1 MTIHLR
7 TITPRPSTL
16 DAQAR
21 TIEAIVSTG
30 AETVRPGYLE
40 RLDLRGADLSR
51 LIGGPVLDAHRS
63 ASTRD
68 QLGVI
73 EAAELRTEGLWVRIR
88 FRSNDAAQAVL
99 SDIGDGT
106 LRGLSIGYSVA
117 EWKDLRDGKSRIRTA
132 IRWTPLEVSIVP
144 VPADPGAHFRHGE
157 HQMEPEEL
165 TAENPQDTA
174 PLTRA
179 QINAEI
185 RSIATTAGLTRAW
198 ADEQIDAEVTPDDA
212 RAAAFAAMQ
221 LRSAQTATRTTRATI
236 TADHSDPA
244 VMAARAGEALYARSH
259 PEHQLSEPA
268 RSFAHMSLVD
278 HARAS
283 LQRAGLSTTGLSA
296 DTIITR
302 ATGGVGYHS
311 TSDFPMILGD
321 TVNREL
327 RRAYQAAPSGLRQ
340 VARQTTVRDFR
351 AKSAI
356 AVGGLSQ
363 LAKVAEGG
371 EYTYGTIKEG
381 RESYRLETFGK
392 IFAITRQALVNDDLG
407 AFTSIPA
414 RLGAAARAFEAAQLA
429 AILMA
434 NPVMADGQAMFHAS
448 HGNLKTAGASLEDD
462 LAAARLAMRKQTGLS
477 GDLIDVTPRF
487 VVVPPDLETA
497 MEKALTAVQASKTA
511 DANPFANLTL
521 IVDPRLT
528 PGTRWYVA
536 ADPALIDGL
545 EYAYLEGAP
554 GPQVE
559 TKTGFEVD
567 GVQMKVRLDFGCGWI
582 DHRGWFR
589 VG

>member
-21 TIEAIVSTG
+21 TIKAIVSTG
-30 AETVRPGYLE
+30 AETARPGYLE

-73 EAAELRTEGLWVRIR
+73 EAAELRPEGLWVRIR

-117 EWKDLRDGKSRIRTA
+117 EWQDTREGDRRIRTA
-132 IRWTPLEVSIVP
+132 KRWTPLEVSIVP

-157 HQMEPEEL
+157 HQMEADDI
-165 TAENPQDTA
+165 TAETPHT
-174 PLTRA
+174 PTLTRA
-179 QINAEI
+179 QMNVEI
-185 RSIATTAGLTRAW
+185 RSIAATAGLDTAW
-198 ADEQIDAEVTPDDA
+198 SDGQIDAEATPDAA
-212 RAAAFAAMQ
+212 RTAAFAAMQ
-221 LRSAQTATRTTRATI
+221 SRSAQTATRTTRATI
-236 TADHSDPA
+236 TADHTDPA
-244 VMAARAGEALYARSH
+244 LIAARAGEALYARSH
-259 PEHQLSEPA
+259 PDHQLSEPA
-268 RSFAHMSLVD
+268 RPFAHMSLVD

-283 LQRAGLSTTGLSA
+283 LQRAGLSTTGMSL

-302 ATGGVGYHS
+302 ATAGIGYHS
-311 TSDFPMILGD
+311 TSDFPTIMGEA
-321 TVNREL
+321 VNREL
-327 RRAYQAAPSGLRQ
+327 RRAYQAAPSGMRQ
-340 VARQTTVRDFR
+340 VARQSTIRDFR

-356 AVGGLSQ
+356 ALGGLSQ
-363 LAKVAEGG
+363 LTKVAEGG

-407 AFTSIPA
+407 AFTAIPA

-434 NPVMADGQAMFHAS
+434 NPTMADGKAVFHAD
-448 HGNLKTAGASLEDD
+448 HGNMKTAGASLEDD
-462 LAAARLAMRKQTGLS
+462 LSAARLAMRKQTGLS

-497 MEKALTAVQASKTA
+497 MEKALTAVQAGKTA
-511 DANPFANLTL
+511 DANPFAKLTL
-521 IVDPRLT
+521 VVDPRLT

>member
-7 TITPRPSTL
+7 TISPRPSTL
-16 DAQAR
+16 DAQSR

-30 AETVRPGYLE
+30 AETARPGYLE

-68 QLGVI
+68 QLGVV
-73 EAAELRTEGLWVRIR
+73 EAAELRPEGLWVRIR

-117 EWKDLRDGKSRIRTA
+117 EWQESRDGNRRIRTA
-132 IRWTPLEVSIVP
+132 KRWTPLEVSIVP

-157 HQMEPEEL
+157 HQME
-165 TAENPQDTA
+165 AETTMAETPHT
-174 PLTRA
+174 PTLTRA
-179 QINAEI
+179 QMNAEI
-185 RSIATTAGLTRAW
+185 RSIATTAGLDRAW
-198 ADEQIDAEVTPDDA
+198 SDGQIDAEATPDAA
-212 RAAAFAAMQ
+212 RTAAFAAMQ
-221 LRSAQTATRTTRATI
+221 ARSAATETRTTRATI
-236 TADHSDPA
+236 TADQTDPA
-244 VMAARAGEALYARSH
+244 LIAARAGEALYARSH
-259 PEHQLSEPA
+259 PDHQLSEPA
-268 RSFAHMSLVD
+268 RPFAHMSLVD

-327 RRAYQAAPSGLRQ
+327 RRAYQAAPSGMRQ

-356 AVGGLSQ
+356 ALGNLAQ

-371 EYTYGTIKEG
+371 EYTYGTIREG

-434 NPVMADGQAMFHAS
+434 NPVMADGQAVFHTS

>member
-7 TITPRPSTL
+7 TITPRPATL

-30 AETVRPGYLE
+30 AETARPGYLE

-68 QLGVI
+68 QLGVV
-73 EAAELRTEGLWVRIR
+73 EAAELRPEGLWVRIR

-117 EWKDLRDGKSRIRTA
+117 EWQESRDGDRRIRTA
-132 IRWTPLEVSIVP
+132 KRWTPLEVSIVP

-157 HQMEPEEL
+157 HQME
-165 TAENPQDTA
+165 AETTMAETPHT
-174 PLTRA
+174 PTLTRA
-179 QINAEI
+179 QMNAEI
-185 RSIATTAGLTRAW
+185 RSIAATAGLDRAW
-198 ADEQIDAEVTPDDA
+198 SDGQIDAEATPDDA

-221 LRSAQTATRTTRATI
+221 SRSAATATRTTRATI
-236 TADHSDPA
+236 TADHTDPA
-244 VMAARAGEALYARSH
+244 LIAAWAGEALYGRSH
-259 PEHQLSEPA
+259 PEHQLSEAA
-268 RSFAHMSLVD
+268 RPFAHMSLVD

-283 LQRAGLSTTGLSA
+283 LQRAGLSITGLSA

-302 ATGGVGYHS
+302 ATAGIGYHS
-311 TSDFPMILGD
+311 TSDFPTIMGEA
-321 TVNREL
+321 VNREL
-327 RRAYQAAPSGLRQ
+327 RRAYQAAPSGMRQ
-340 VARQTTVRDFR
+340 VARQGTIRDFR

-356 AVGGLSQ
+356 ALGGLSQ

-407 AFTSIPA
+407 AFTAIPA

-434 NPVMADGQAMFHAS
+434 NPVMADGKAVFHTD
-448 HGNLKTAGASLEDD
+448 HGNMKAAGASLEDD
-462 LAAARLAMRKQTGLS
+462 LSAARLAMRKQTGLS

>member
-7 TITPRPSTL
+7 TISPRPSTL
-16 DAQAR
+16 DAQSR

-30 AETVRPGYLE
+30 AETARPGYLE

-63 ASTRD
+63 ASPRD
-68 QLGVI
+68 QLGVV
-73 EAAELRTEGLWVRIR
+73 EAAELRPEGRWVRIR

-117 EWKDLRDGKSRIRTA
+117 EWQESRDGNRRIRTA
-132 IRWTPLEVSIVP
+132 KRWTPLEVSIVP

-157 HQMEPEEL
+157 HQME
-165 TAENPQDTA
+165 AETTMAETPHT
-174 PLTRA
+174 PTLTRA
-179 QINAEI
+179 QMNAEI
-185 RSIATTAGLTRAW
+185 RSIAATAGLDRAW
-198 ADEQIDAEVTPDDA
+198 SDGQIDAEATPDAA
-212 RAAAFAAMQ
+212 RTAAFAAMQ
-221 LRSAQTATRTTRATI
+221 ARSAATETRTTRATI
-236 TADHSDPA
+236 TADQTDPA
-244 VMAARAGEALYARSH
+244 LIAARAGEALYARSH
-259 PEHQLSEPA
+259 PDHQLSEPA
-268 RSFAHMSLVD
+268 RPFAHMSLVD

-283 LQRAGLSTTGLSA
+283 LQRAGLSTIGLSA

-302 ATGGVGYHS
+302 ATAGIGYHS
-311 TSDFPMILGD
+311 TSDFPTIMGEA
-321 TVNREL
+321 VNREL
-327 RRAYQAAPSGLRQ
+327 RRAYQAAPSGMRQ

-356 AVGGLSQ
+356 ALGNLAQ

-371 EYTYGTIKEG
+371 EYTYGTIREG

-434 NPVMADGQAMFHAS
+434 NPVMADGQAVFHTS